1 VIESGYKGWEKPVIE
16 FKAHDLEIDFTPKTE
31 GTEIKGY
38 VMDRKNI
45 IVKEGKTDDKVKD

>member
-1 VIESGYKGWEKPVIE
+1 MIESGYKGWEKPVIE

-45 IVKEGKTDDKVKD
+45 IVKEGEAADKVKD